1 MSKRQQFL
9 ERIKAVEREY
19 LVIKQAVQEALS
31 RNPSLLRSVGL
42 EYADFRQILEN
53 LEATYIVRLFAV
65 FEAGVREVWANRYR
79 RRTAPPMEVL
89 LDSLAARRNIPQEH
103 LTNAHAI
110 RQYRNALLHQASDDI
125 VPITIAQA
133 RRCLCTFFSFMP
145 HHW

>member
-19 LVIKQAVQEALS
+19 LVIKQAVEALS
-31 RNPSLLRSVGL
+31 RNPSPLRSVGL
-42 EYADFRQILEN
+42 ESADFRQILEN

-65 FEAGVREVWANRYR
+65 FEAGVREVWANRHR
-79 RRTAPPMEVL
+79 KRTAPPMAVL
-89 LDSLAARRNIPQEH
+89 LDSLAARHKIPQKH

-110 RQYRNALLHQASDDI
+110 RQYRNALVHQASDDI
-125 VPITIAQA
+125 EPTTIAQA
-133 RRCLCTFFSFMP
+133 RRYLCTFFSFMP